1 MSLKK
6 RSGKLFSTPV
16 YPRMKTVI
24 ALLLTVLWMVSGSVS
39 HAQTLNW
46 GSAVFTDLIDS
57 DGNTLPEGV
66 YTFEL
71 GVFAND
77 FVPEESN
84 ASQWLGNWRVFD
96 TAGYNGYSGP
106 GDPIYGYFTGTEQ
119 IGDGVT
125 NQSSSFSFAGMSAY
139 LWIRKGDEATEGSEW
154 FLARA
159 SNWTFPGTG
168 GGCCANDT
176 PIEWSVSDLVTNG
189 ETPLWGNHGG
199 IEGPGE
205 HTFTG
210 TYGGTG
216 PYVVQTYT
224 FVPEPSSLLL
234 AAFSAGLMLRRRR
247 I

>member
-1 MSLKK
+1 MRTIS
-6 RSGKLFSTPV
+6 
-16 YPRMKTVI
+16 
-24 ALLLTVLWMVSGSVS
+24 ALILAVLWMAVCGISN
-39 HAQTLNW
+39 AQTLNW

-57 DGNTLPEGV
+57 EGNTLPEGV
-66 YTFEL
+66 YTFEI
-71 GVFAND
+71 GVFANS

-84 ASQWLGNWRVFD
+84 VNQWLANWRVFD
-96 TAGYNGYSGP
+96 SAAYNGYSGP

-125 NQSSSFSFAGMSAY
+125 NETTTYSFAGMSAY
-139 LWIRKGDEATEGSEW
+139 LWIRKGDQAEEGSEW
-154 FLARA
+154 FLGRA
-159 SNWTFPGTG
+159 TNWTFPATG
-168 GGCCANDT
+168 GGCCENDP

-189 ETPLWGNHGG
+189 DTPLWGNHGG
-199 IEGPGE
+199 IEGSGE

-224 FVPEPSSLLL
+224 FIPEPSSLLL
-234 AAFSAGLMLRRRR
+234 AALSAGLMFRRRR